1 MNSMRLTEEE
11 VKSRHPYTNPYG
23 LWEVTTEGDCEG
35 RSRKGL
41 GIFEGYLDDI
51 AFYLADKAYY
61 TLEFKKISI
70 PRISHEDVSMEQSE
84 VDVLLDIS
92 SGTWDMS
99 SEKRVLEFK
108 KLLSRRN
115 VHVTKGQFY
124 ASVKL
129 SQTPTEDE
137 RRQKALSK
145 LTDEERKLLGL

>member
-1 MNSMRLTEEE
+1 MKYMRLTEEE
-11 VKSRHPYTNPYG
+11 KSRHPYTNPYG

-35 RSRKGL
+35 RSKKGL

-51 AFYLADKAYY
+51 AFYLANKAYY

-70 PRISHEDVSMEQSE
+70 PRISHEDVSMEKSE
-84 VDVLLDIS
+84 VDVLLDSS

>member
-1 MNSMRLTEEE
+1 MKYMRLTEEE
-11 VKSRHPYTNPYG
+11 KSRHPYTNPYG

-41 GIFEGYLDDI
+41 GVFEGYLDDI
-51 AFYLADKAYY
+51 AFYLANKAYY

-84 VDVLLDIS
+84 VDVLLDSS
-92 SGTWDMS
+92 SGTLDMS